1 MKTKANSILVIDYK
15 GKDIL
20 VPMVSD
26 FIEQIDID
34 KALVRIKTL
43 EGLIWR

>member
-1 MKTKANSILVIDYK
+1 
-15 GKDIL
+15 
-20 VPMVSD
+20 MVSD

-34 KALVRIKTL
+34 KAFVRIKTL

>member
-1 MKTKANSILVIDYK
+1 MKTKANSILVVDFK

-43 EGLIWR
+43 EGLI

>member
-1 MKTKANSILVIDYK
+1 
-15 GKDIL
+15 
-20 VPMVSD
+20 VPMVFD

-34 KALVRIKTL
+34 KAMVRIKTL